1 MAGKKKGIFATL
13 SAINTADKIKEKNGL
28 KYLPWSSAIQIVKD
42 IYPKTTFEVIPQI
55 VDDKGNTRPWHD
67 DGKTGWVE
75 VSVRI
80 EADDGEVCEAREM
93 LSIMDFKNKA
103 IPSDSITSVDANKS
117 IKRCLVK
124 ALAIATGCSIFIYQ
138 GEELPDEIANIVKL
152 QNECMSLIKKKCE
165 LSEKA
170 KEKVSELCK
179 AADENA
185 NGDPRLIEDA
195 EVLSTLKKQLMAVR
209 K

>member
-1 MAGKKKGIFATL
+1 M
-13 SAINTADKIKEKNGL
+13 
-28 KYLPWSSAIQIVKD
+28 
-42 IYPKTTFEVIPQI
+42 
-55 VDDKGNTRPWHD
+55 
-67 DGKTGWVE
+67 
-75 VSVRI
+75 
-80 EADDGEVCEAREM
+80 
-93 LSIMDFKNKA
+93 
-103 IPSDSITSVDANKS
+103 
-117 IKRCLVK
+117 K

-170 KEKVSELCK
+170 KEKVGELCK